1 VNPLYWPLGD
11 DAFVRTYTPDD
22 AETLLALVQANLDRL
37 ARWMPWAMK
46 DRSVDD
52 QREWI
57 ERCLRSETDVEGNGI
72 WLADGSLA
80 GGIGMRIDAVSNHG
94 EIGYWLDAAAE
105 GRGLVTRACAR
116 FLDFGFGELRLH
128 RIAIRAAV
136 ANERSRAVAVR
147 LGFTEEG
154 TLREEELAATGEYQ
168 DLVAYGLLDREWHGL
183 PSIPMPTRPTG

>member
-1 VNPLYWPLGD
+1 VNPIYWPLGD

-22 AETLLALVQANLDRL
+22 ADALAALVRANYDRL
-37 ARWMPWAMK
+37 APWMPWATR
-46 DRSVDD
+46 DRTAAD
-52 QREWI
+52 QRDWI
-57 ERCLRSETDVEGNGI
+57 ERSLGSETDLEGNGI

-80 GGIGMRIDAVSNHG
+80 GGIGMRIDAMSNHG
-94 EIGYWLDAAAE
+94 EIGYWLGTAAE

-116 FLDFGFGELRLH
+116 FIDFGFGELGLH
-128 RIAIRAAV
+128 RIAIRAGV

-154 TLREEELAATGEYQ
+154 VLREEERSSTGEYH

-183 PSIPMPTRPTG
+183 PR

>member
-1 VNPLYWPLGD
+1 VNPLYWPLGE

-22 AETLLALVQANLDRL
+22 AEALCALVLANYDRL
-37 ARWMPWAMK
+37 APWMPWADK
-46 DRSVDD
+46 HQTVAG

-57 ERCLRSETDVEGNGI
+57 ERCMRSETDLEGNGI

-80 GGIGMRIDAVSNHG
+80 GGIGMRIDTMGNHA

-116 FLDFGFGELRLH
+116 FIDFAFGELKLH
-128 RIAIRAAV
+128 RVAIRAAV

-154 TLREEELAATGEYQ
+154 ILREEDRAASGEYH
-168 DLVAYGLLDREWHGL
+168 DLVAYGLLDREWRSL
-183 PSIPMPTRPTG
+183 P